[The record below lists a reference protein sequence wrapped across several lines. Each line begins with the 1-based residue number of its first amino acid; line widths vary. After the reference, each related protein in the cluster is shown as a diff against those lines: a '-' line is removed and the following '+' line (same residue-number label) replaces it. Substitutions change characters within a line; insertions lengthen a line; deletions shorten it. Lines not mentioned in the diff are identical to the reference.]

1 MKTLL
6 LALLLIYPVSALAVT
21 YEWTDNHGTVH
32 FTDDRGEIPK
42 KYRKKAKILGE
53 DEVEAPSAPAGS
65 PKNEKAGKKPAEG
78 QGDAKEAAEKPNKKY
93 GDKDEAGWRL
103 AFQNANASIQRA
115 EAELESL
122 KARLTDTSNMS
133 RGEYLSIQ
141 NSIKHTQSILDERK
155 QKLRDLKNEA
165 DRAEVP
171 ASYRQ

>member
-21 YEWTDNHGTVH
+21 YEWTDDRGTVH
-32 FTDDRGEIPK
+32 FTDNRGEIPK
-42 KYRKKAKILGE
+42 KYRKRAKVLGE
-53 DEVEAPSAPAGS
+53 DEVEAPSAPAQ
-65 PKNEKAGKKPAEG
+65 PKTEKKPAEG
-78 QGDAKEAAEKPNKKY
+78 QGEAKAAGEKPNKKY

-122 KARLTDTSNMS
+122 KARLNDTSNMS

-141 NSIKHTQSILDERK
+141 NSIKHTQSVLDERK
-155 QKLRDLKNEA
+155 QKLRELKNEA
-165 DRAEVP
+165 DQAEVP